1 MAPYT
6 TPRFSK
12 RTIQDSRKDGYWIG
26 SFQFGGKDTIPGVIV
41 SGLNTGKVEYLENP
55 INRQQGAG
63 ETESSWTAYPVAN
76 LKTPVAV
83 VAMDI
88 TQNGLMD
95 VIVCHDFGDTM
106 IECDMKG
113 GHITWFENPGDG
125 LDPNKTWTPHYIGR
139 WPAMHRLQAGYF
151 TQRAFPE
158 LIAAPVIHG
167 RKDKVAK
174 TTPVPIIIFQA
185 PEKPLQASEWRRDIV
200 DDQHFTVIHEIVAKR
215 EGVSWLYYDEGQ
227 WKREL
232 IGSGEQKLPG
242 QQDGSISPGSGD
254 HWGTGSADIGKI
266 GGDSFAYVATIDPFH
281 STKVCVYTKDSHP
294 IYGRKWKRHI
304 LDEYGTPTQL
314 KHWGDGPG
322 HYVTCA
328 DIDGDGNDEFLV
340 SMFGPLDRDDDGKPI
355 GPAEQSGRNP
365 NKGIY
370 CYKPVDLE
378 KGIFA
383 KWQIVQESSGRCAV
397 GNFCGNSKSDIASIS
412 YNVKDYYQEARPE
425 VTLYRNEANQRH
437 RSDARIV
444 GTVWGNEGMVYIPDP
459 TKIGEEPV
467 TRDLIEVAKFRIR
480 VEVYPPRGKIPV
492 KEEEGIKPLYG
503 VLCDTDGEVKPLGGR
518 PFPAR
523 ESLTTSSDHLS
534 VNTTIGAVILR
545 LTPLAHGSDDWTK
558 VDDVP
563 VKNIFDLS
571 DVGLETPD
579 MNFVRVRDTWW
590 GGDFKTEYFF
600 NLTGFHFRFQ
610 GNKQNIAHM
619 QFWIAGENVD
629 CRLHDHSDKS
639 FKELHTCLYQG
650 SARHKDPCR
659 GGMWAPSKHDY
670 YKPLDDIKRI
680 RDQCKGNP
688 GDCQGKCL
696 VNYMTHCGLA
706 PLEEH
711 GRIWH
716 TDHYGQTIYR
726 KNNTVSYPG
735 HTWIAGPGPN
745 LDVWMA
751 LEFDA
756 KLEL

>member
-1 MAPYT
+1 MVSYK

-12 RTIQDSRKDGYWIG
+12 QTIQASRNDGYWVG
-26 SFQFGGKDTIPGVIV
+26 SFKFSDDHALPGVIV
-41 SGLNTGKVEYLENP
+41 SGLNSGKVEYLENP
-55 INRQQGAG
+55 FNRQHNPGG
-63 ETESSWTAYPVAN
+63 TEPLLAEWTAYPVAN

-95 VIVCHDFGDTM
+95 VIVCHDFGETM

-113 GHITWFENPGDG
+113 GHITWFENPGRD

-139 WPAMHRLQAGYF
+139 WPAMHRLQAGFF
-151 TQRAFPE
+151 TQR
-158 LIAAPVIHG
+158 
-167 RKDKVAK
+167 
-174 TTPVPIIIFQA
+174 
-185 PEKPLQASEWRRDIV
+185 SEWRRDVV
-200 DDQHFTVIHEIVAKR
+200 DDQHFTVVHEIVARRAMGVNRTNGPAGLDSLIVSSR
-215 EGVSWLYYDEGQ
+215 EGVSWLYYDQGQ

-232 IGSGEQKLPG
+232 VGSGEPRLPD
-242 QQDGSISPGSGD
+242 QQDCSISPGSGD
-254 HWGTGSADIGKI
+254 HWGTGSADVGKI
-266 GGDSFAYVATIDPFH
+266 GSDSFAYVATIDPFH

-304 LDEYGTPTQL
+304 IDEYGTPTQL

-355 GPAEQSGRNP
+355 GPKEQSGRNP

-370 CYKPVDLE
+370 CYKPIDLE
-378 KGIFA
+378 NGVFA
-383 KWQIVQESSGRCAV
+383 KWQIAQESSGRCAT
-397 GNFCGNSKSDIASIS
+397 GNFWGSTNSDIASIS

-425 VTLYRNEANQRH
+425 VTLYRNEANYPNRP
-437 RSDARIV
+437 DARIV
-444 GTVWGNEGMVYIPDP
+444 GTVWDKEGMVYIPDP
-459 TKIGEEPV
+459 TKIGQQPV
-467 TRDLIEVAKFRIR
+467 TKGLIEVANYRIS

-492 KEEEGIKPLYG
+492 KEKEGIKPLYG
-503 VLCDTDGEVKPLGGR
+503 VLCDTDGEVKPLGDR
-518 PFPAR
+518 PFPAK

-545 LTPLAHGSDDWTK
+545 LTPLGDGSENWAK

-563 VKNIFDLS
+563 VKNIFNLS
-571 DVGLETPD
+571 DVGLEAPD
-579 MNFVRVRDTWW
+579 MRFIRVKDTWW

-610 GNKQNIAHM
+610 ENKQNIAHM
-619 QFWIAGENVD
+619 QFWIAGKNVD

-659 GGMWAPSKHDY
+659 GGMWAPNERDY
-670 YKPLDDIKRI
+670 YKPLDDIKNI
-680 RDQCKGNP
+680 RNKCKGNLE
-688 GDCQGKCL
+688 DCQGKCL
-696 VNYMTHCGLA
+696 IKHMAHCGLA

-726 KNNTVSYPG
+726 KNKTVSYPG